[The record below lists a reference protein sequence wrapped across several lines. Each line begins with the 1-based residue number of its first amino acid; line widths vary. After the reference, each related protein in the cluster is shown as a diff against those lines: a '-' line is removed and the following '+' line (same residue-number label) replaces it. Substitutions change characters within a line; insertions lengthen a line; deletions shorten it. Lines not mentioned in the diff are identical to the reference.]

1 MHVDVVRMQRIED
14 TFAEI
19 PNIMP
24 IGESGNRFSV
34 KLYLF
39 MGYG

>member
-1 MHVDVVRMQRIED
+1 MCLEYKHAGD
-14 TFAEI
+14 TFAEN

-24 IGESGNRFSV
+24 IGESTNRFSV